1 MIAPG
6 LRWAWRDQTTVQFG
20 VDVPEPI
27 VLTQLP
33 PLARQLLPLLDGT
46 RTVDAVVRD
55 VAKATDASADDI
67 RAVIAD
73 LVACNVLIDGGAW
86 PGGAQLY
93 REARSRLLP
102 DLRAATALGHFR
114 ASPEDR
120 LMALSHSRVTV
131 TGLSRL
137 GATLWTLLT
146 AAGVGRVDAD
156 DEQLISAEDVSIGGF
171 NPSDEGRRRSEL
183 PELRSE
189 WVTQPRPR
197 HLTKHLHVLTDVA
210 DFEERSRSLLRNGQP
225 HLWLSARDMSG
236 RVGPFVDPGRT
247 PCRTCYT
254 LVRRD
259 VDPDWPDVWRQ
270 LGTDP
275 SPQVDALVVGAVANL
290 AARQILEW
298 LTGGTPA
305 TQSAVLEL
313 TAFTPAPTSVALRQH
328 PECGCSWTTHA
339 A

>member
-1 MIAPG
+1 MTFA
-6 LRWAWRDQTTVQFG
+6 LYV
-20 VDVPEPI
+20 
-27 VLTQLP
+27 
-33 PLARQLLPLLDGT
+33 
-46 RTVDAVVRD
+46 
-55 VAKATDASADDI
+55 
-67 RAVIAD
+67 AD

-120 LMALSHSRVTV
+120 LMALSGSRVTV

-156 DEQLISAEDVSIGGF
+156 DEQPISAEDVSIGGF
-171 NPSDEGRRRSEL
+171 NPSDVGRRRSEL

-210 DFEERSRSLLRNGQP
+210 DFEERSRKPPAQRAAPLVAVGQRHVRPRWPLRRPRADALSYLLHARAP
-225 HLWLSARDMSG
+225 RRRPRLARCLATARDRPIASG
-236 RVGPFVDPGRT
+236 
-247 PCRTCYT
+247 
-254 LVRRD
+254 
-259 VDPDWPDVWRQ
+259 
-270 LGTDP
+270 
-275 SPQVDALVVGAVANL
+275 
-290 AARQILEW
+290 
-298 LTGGTPA
+298 
-305 TQSAVLEL
+305 
-313 TAFTPAPTSVALRQH
+313 
-328 PECGCSWTTHA
+328 
-339 A
+339 